1 MRTIKQNSNMDK
13 AFLLTL
19 ITIGVMSGLY
29 GIYAQVN
36 DGRNPKAPHIQKI
49 TNTKLGP
56 IQSDIVHIRG

>member
-1 MRTIKQNSNMDK
+1 MCTIKQNINADK
-13 AFLLTL
+13 VFLLTL

-36 DGRNPKAPHIQKI
+36 DGQNPKAPCIQKI
-49 TNTKLGP
+49 TNNKLGP